1 MSAPAG
7 KQVPLA
13 PMWRYRGEVLLRAVF
28 ALGGGYAL
36 SAAWAAAAGL
46 AAVQWLSLSRMDAV
60 MWSTVLS
67 FVVYAVVVLWAFA
80 CGSTRKVC
88 AVIVGG
94 TALLV
99 AAAWLLSGGQ
109 A

>member
-1 MSAPAG
+1 
-7 KQVPLA
+7 
-13 PMWRYRGEVLLRAVF
+13 MWRYRSEVLLRTVV

-36 SAAWAAAAGL
+36 SAAWAAVCGL
-46 AAVQWLSLSRMDAV
+46 VVVRWFSMSRVDAV
-60 MWSTVLS
+60 MWFTTLS

-88 AVIVGG
+88 RVIGVS

>member
-1 MSAPAG
+1 M
-7 KQVPLA
+7 
-13 PMWRYRGEVLLRAVF
+13 
-28 ALGGGYAL
+28 
-36 SAAWAAAAGL
+36 
-46 AAVQWLSLSRMDAV
+46 
-60 MWSTVLS
+60 STVNTSSTSTGHVLDAIR
-67 FVVYAVVVLWAFA
+67 FPLWAFA

-88 AVIVGG
+88 AVIGGG